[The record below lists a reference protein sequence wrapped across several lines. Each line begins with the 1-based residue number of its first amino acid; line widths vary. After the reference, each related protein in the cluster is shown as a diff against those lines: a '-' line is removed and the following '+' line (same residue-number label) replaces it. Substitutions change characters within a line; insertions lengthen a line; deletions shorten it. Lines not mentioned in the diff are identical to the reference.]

1 MNKKMKCLIVDD
13 EKYFLLYIKTLFE
26 FNGFEVVSKS
36 NVDDALD
43 VLSTEKVDFVISVL
57 QMPGKDGYC
66 LIEEIAKKQQT
77 KDIPVIVVSNDDSQD
92 AVSRVMEMG
101 VAGYIRK
108 PFLKSHIEKI
118 IEFLSKKGQ
127 NLDKYK

>member
-26 FNGFEVVSKS
+26 FNGFDVVTKS

-43 VLSTEKVDFVISVL
+43 VLKTEKVDFVISDL

-66 LIEEIAKKQQT
+66 LIEEISKKQQT
-77 KDIPVIVVSNDDSQD
+77 KDIPIIIVSNDDSKE
-92 AVSRVMEMG
+92 AVSRVMGMA
-101 VAGYIRK
+101 VAGFIRK
-108 PFLKSHIEKI
+108 PFLKKHIEKI
-118 IEFLSKKGQ
+118 IEFLSIKGQ
-127 NLDKYK
+127 NNSDK